1 MMQVEAEPRRFVK
14 KSEWAD
20 AQAMDL
26 QQRALQ
32 VLWASSDSTRSA
44 ARKFDAVRRLED
56 EASRFRSIAQAL
68 RRRGK

>member
-1 MMQVEAEPRRFVK
+1 
-14 KSEWAD
+14 
-20 AQAMDL
+20 L